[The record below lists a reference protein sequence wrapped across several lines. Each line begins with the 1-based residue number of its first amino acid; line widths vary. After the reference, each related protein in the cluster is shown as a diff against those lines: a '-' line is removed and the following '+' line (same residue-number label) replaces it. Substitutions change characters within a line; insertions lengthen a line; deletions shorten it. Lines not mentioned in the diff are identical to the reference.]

1 MNIIQRIKARIFGY
15 NWGPDF
21 VCIPE
26 SWRATQGDGVTVLV
40 LDSGAPAQI
49 RYGDAVAHPFIGD
62 ALNCEACDSFVWGE
76 WAEDNNGHGTAVA
89 GIVHAWAPKAELVS
103 YKVVGDNGHAA
114 GTSDIRTALKTA
126 VHLEPDIVCISL
138 AAYEGVSKLHGPI
151 QTLRERGTL
160 VVAGAGNDPKRELAY
175 PARFREVLS
184 VGACGRDGQI
194 APFSARGADIL
205 MPGVDIRTPWLNGG
219 YKVGSG
225 TSYAAPAAAGMAALM
240 LAAFRRAGVPRPNVD
255 TMKETLAKYA
265 PTAY

>member
-1 MNIIQRIKARIFGY
+1 MKLLKEIKRRLFGDD
-15 NWGPDF
+15 WGPGF
-21 VCIPE
+21 VNIPE
-26 SWRATQGDGVTVLV
+26 SWRASKGDGVRVLI
-40 LDSGAPAQI
+40 LDSGWPTQK
-49 RYGDAVAHPFIGD
+49 YHGDLVAHPFIGD
-62 ALNCEACDSFVWGE
+62 ALNCEACDNFVWSE
-76 WAEDNNGHGTAVA
+76 WPEDNNGHGTAVA

-103 YKVVGDNGHAA
+103 YKVIGDNGHAA
-114 GTSDIRTALKTA
+114 GTSDIRMALKESA
-126 VHLEPDIVCISL
+126 HLKPDVVCISL

-151 QTLRERGTL
+151 QTLRELGTL
-160 VVAGAGNDPKRELAY
+160 VVAGAGNDPEKQLAY

-184 VGACGRDGQI
+184 VGACGRDGKI

-265 PTAY
+265 PAED